1 MKKIFFTLFLCLS
14 VITFSQV
21 TRNDTIRRETAPMD
35 SVSVK
40 ETPKTSVV
48 ESIEKANAPA
58 KVIVKKLNP
67 TKAGLYSAVL
77 PGLGQFYNKKYWK
90 IPVVWGAV
98 GVGAGIAIWNQNRY
112 LEYREYYIAKL
123 NGTPNEFVD
132 SNPRLDKIALANAQ
146 DRSKRQRDYAIAI
159 TGLIYILNIV
169 DAVVDAHLYEG
180 RKDPDLTFTPAIIYD
195 EFGNNPPKTGLSLN
209 FKF

>member
-21 TRNDTIRRETAPMD
+21 TRNDTIRLETVPMD
-35 SVSVK
+35 SISVK

-58 KVIVKKLNP
+58 KIVVKKLNP

>member
-21 TRNDTIRRETAPMD
+21 TRNDTIRLETVPLD

-40 ETPKTSVV
+40 ETSKTSVV

-195 EFGNNPPKTGLSLN
+195 EFGKNPPKTGLSLN

>member
-14 VITFSQV
+14 VITFSQI
-21 TRNDTIRRETAPMD
+21 TRNDTIRLEAVPLD

-40 ETPKTSVV
+40 ETSKTSVV

-58 KVIVKKLNP
+58 KIVVKKLNP

-98 GVGAGIAIWNQNRY
+98 GVGAGIAIWNQNQY
-112 LEYREYYIAKL
+112 LKYREYYIAKL